1 MYTIKQV
8 STLTGVGEARL
19 RAWER
24 RYRVVEPVRSAG
36 GYRLYDEDQVNAL
49 REMATLVTNG
59 VPASVAAR
67 VLTAAP
73 GGSTGGA
80 AGSKTA
86 ASESLIA
93 PGTAVSESVAEAAYQ
108 PDLVAAAS
116 SLDPQLLWSVIDR
129 GLGQAPF
136 EQVVEQWLLPQLVL
150 LGRAW
155 ETGRISVAQ
164 EHFASA
170 GLMRAVSSVYD
181 ASPRSSSGAVV
192 LVGLPPGARH
202 ELALFCFATCLRRL
216 GGAVVYLGADIPEDA
231 WRDAVQRR
239 RARAAVVGVTAD
251 REVPAA
257 QAVVDRLATVVPP
270 LSVWVGGSHRDA
282 VRGGRL
288 LPDSVV
294 EAARILHRSLAAGEI

>member
-24 RYRVVEPVRSAG
+24 RYRVVEPERSAG
-36 GYRLYDEDQVNAL
+36 GYRLYDEAQVTAL
-49 REMATLVTNG
+49 REMAALVTNG

-67 VLTAAP
+67 VVTGPP
-73 GGSTGGA
+73 GGGAVEPAARRAAVAPENSIGEPA
-80 AGSKTA
+80 AGSPV
-86 ASESLIA
+86 E
-93 PGTAVSESVAEAAYQ
+93 

-129 GLGQAPF
+129 AFGQAPF
-136 EQVVEQWLLPQLVL
+136 EQVVEQWLLPQLVR
-150 LGRAW
+150 LGEAW

-170 GLMRAVSSVYD
+170 GLMRAVSTVYD
-181 ASPRSSSGAVV
+181 TAPPSSSKAAV
-192 LVGLPPGARH
+192 LVGLPRGARH

-216 GGAVVYLGADIPEDA
+216 GSSVVYLGADIPEDA
-231 WRDAVQRR
+231 WRDAAHRR
-239 RARAAVVGVTAD
+239 QARAAVIGVTAD
-251 REVPAA
+251 REVPQA
-257 QAVVDRLATVVPP
+257 QAVVDQLATVIPP
-270 LSVWVGGSHRDA
+270 LAVWIGGSHRAA
-282 VRGGRL
+282 VHGARR

-294 EAARILHRSLAAGEI
+294 EAARILQRSLAAGES